1 MPKIQ
6 TGNIV
11 SKESYLFEYQADK
24 EERILDAVKA
34 EANARRMDVQIGVQK
49 MKSGGL
55 FLGTKEEVITVTC
68 GSYNPVY
75 ILTRIVGTYLYV
87 SIVTMEVQDFSVQDF
102 SKVENIFRT
111 ESFSAYWNACVSTLQ
126 TALANLGFEQYTK
139 KFTGI

>member
-1 MPKIQ
+1 MAKIES
-6 TGNIV
+6 GNIV
-11 SKESYLFEYQADK
+11 SKESYIFKNQADK
-24 EERILDAVKA
+24 EEQIVDAIRA
-34 EANARRMDVQIGVQK
+34 EANACRMNVKISIQK

-75 ILTRIVGTYLYV
+75 IITRIVGVYLYV
-87 SIVTMEVQDFSVQDF
+87 SIVTMAVADF
-102 SKVENIFRT
+102 SKVENIFKT

-126 TALANLGFEQYTK
+126 TALSNLGFEQYTK

>member
-1 MPKIQ
+1 MAKIE

-11 SKESYLFEYQADK
+11 SKESYLFENQADK
-24 EERILDAVKA
+24 EGRILDAIKA
-34 EANARRMDVQIGVQK
+34 EANARRMNVQIGIQK

-55 FLGTKEEVITVTC
+55 LLGTKEEVITVTC
-68 GSYNPVY
+68 GPYNPVY
-75 ILTRIVGTYLYV
+75 IITRVVGTYLYV
-87 SIVTMEVQDFSVQDF
+87 SIVTMSVLDF

>member
-1 MPKIQ
+1 MPKIE

-11 SKESYLFEYQADK
+11 SKESYLFENQADK
-24 EERILDAVKA
+24 ENQILDAIKA
-34 EANARRMDVQIGVQK
+34 EANARRMDVQINVQK

-68 GSYNPVY
+68 GSYNPIY
-75 ILTRIVGTYLYV
+75 IITRVVGTYLYV
-87 SIVTMEVQDFSVQDF
+87 SIVTMAVLDF
-102 SKVENIFRT
+102 SKVENIFKT

>member
-1 MPKIQ
+1 MPKIE

-11 SKESYLFEYQADK
+11 SKESYLFVNQADK
-24 EERILDAVKA
+24 EGKILDAIRA
-34 EANARRMDVQIGVQK
+34 EANACRMDVQINVQK

-75 ILTRIVGTYLYV
+75 IITRVVGTYLYV
-87 SIVTMEVQDFSVQDF
+87 SIITMAVQDF
-102 SKVENIFRT
+102 SKVENIFKT

-139 KFTGI
+139 RFTGI

>member
-1 MPKIQ
+1 MPKIES
-6 TGNIV
+6 GNIV
-11 SKESYLFEYQADK
+11 SKESYLFENQADK
-24 EERILDAVKA
+24 EGRILDAIKA
-34 EANARRMDVQIGVQK
+34 EANARRMDVQISVQK

-75 ILTRIVGTYLYV
+75 IITRVVGTYLYV
-87 SIVTMEVQDFSVQDF
+87 SIVTMAVLDF
-102 SKVENIFRT
+102 SKVENIFKT

>member
-1 MPKIQ
+1 MPKIE

-11 SKESYLFEYQADK
+11 SKESYLFVNQADK
-24 EERILDAVKA
+24 EGRILDAVKA
-34 EANARRMDVQIGVQK
+34 EANARRLDVQISVQK

-75 ILTRIVGTYLYV
+75 IITRIVGTYLYV
-87 SIVTMEVQDFSVQDF
+87 SIVTMAVQDF

-126 TALANLGFEQYTK
+126 TALSNLGFEQYTK

>member
-1 MPKIQ
+1 MPKIES
-6 TGNIV
+6 GNIV
-11 SKESYLFEYQADK
+11 SKESYLFENEADK
-24 EERILDAVKA
+24 EGRILDAIKA
-34 EANARRMDVQIGVQK
+34 EANARRMNVQVSVQK

-75 ILTRIVGTYLYV
+75 IITRVVGTYLYV
-87 SIVTMEVQDFSVQDF
+87 SIVTMAVLDF
-102 SKVENIFRT
+102 SKVENIFKT

-139 KFTGI
+139 RFTGI